1 MKTYLYASIV
11 ALFGLSWPAVAQVPS
26 TPATG
31 TLTDTGVPD
40 GIAFYNGRPFLIRNG
55 RATLIDAT
63 LVPNGKILT
72 NDGRLVG
79 MPMNYGGF
87 AQQPVSGQVVQPAQP
102 APQGQAGVVPNQPG
116 TIGVAPQA
124 GGTNPPTATGNTNGP
139 AAGNGAVATGAAGK
153 MDPKNPG
160 AGATTDGPNTRTT
173 GGGNTGATTKSAV
186 SESPTSGGN
195 TGGGARR

>member
-1 MKTYLYASIV
+1 MKRPHGRRHPTSAYEELDRIIAFSYTREREHGRYTGMKTFFYASIV
-11 ALFGLSWPAVAQVPS
+11 ALLALSWPAVAQVPS
-26 TPATG
+26 TPTTA

-72 NDGRLVG
+72 NDGKLVG

-87 AQQPVSGQVVQPAQP
+87 AQQPGAGPVVQPGQP
-102 APQGQAGVVPNQPG
+102 TPQGQAGTVPNQPG
-116 TIGVAPQA
+116 TIGVSPQA
-124 GGTNPPTATGNTNGP
+124 
-139 AAGNGAVATGAAGK
+139 GAAGK

-160 AGATTDGPNTRTT
+160 AGATTD
-173 GGGNTGATTKSAV
+173 
-186 SESPTSGGN
+186 
-195 TGGGARR
+195 